1 MKLHGSIKIEDT
13 TVPDPYYRE
22 VTGVCISYYDKNA
35 IIILDKP
42 EELPR
47 YKQLDRE
54 KNNYDTLCNTLDEFK
69 EYADTL
75 PAERDRMVV
84 FVYKG
89 FFDII
94 KGKVFRYCPN
104 QLDNIIKYIRTA
116 FPERSNC
123 KMVIGTGR
131 GRGDYKKHKSVIHV
145 EDFPDALDMY
155 II

>member
-1 MKLHGSIKIEDT
+1 MKLHGSIKIEDIIIR
-13 TVPDPYYRE
+13 DPYDRE
-22 VTGVCISYYDKNA
+22 VTSVYISYYDKHA
-35 IIILDKP
+35 RIMLDMLGSGIP
-42 EELPR
+42 NR
-47 YKQLDRE
+47 Q

-75 PAERDRMVV
+75 PAERDRMVI
-84 FVYKG
+84 FVYRA
-89 FFDII
+89 FSDII

-116 FPERSNC
+116 FPENSYC
-123 KMVIGTGR
+123 KVIGSGR

-145 EDFPDALDMY
+145 ESSLNALDMY